1 MQSRMKRPNPPKTTP
16 SLSPSIRQSII
27 PTIKNKLVRNGV
39 KHMATQSSTQ
49 SMRTFFIIWIGQLVS
64 IIGSGLTGF
73 GLAVWI
79 YEQTG
84 QATPF
89 ALTVMFANIPQ
100 ILLSPF
106 AGALVDRW
114 NRRKV
119 MIAADTGS
127 AIVTLAAF
135 LLLTV
140 GQLAVW
146 HIYLVAVLNSIL
158 AAFQEPAYTA
168 SITMLVPKKDLAR
181 ANGFMQ
187 MGQALQMLIAPL
199 LAGVLFVAVGLRGI
213 VLIDFITFFF
223 AVGALFLVHIPQPKR
238 ENESQEDKEKT
249 KGGLWREAAF
259 GWHYLR
265 ARRGLLGL
273 LFYFAL
279 VNFFLNFSAVLLGPM
294 ILSFGSAAGLGTTQ
308 MVGGLGMLIGSIAM
322 SAWGGPQRR
331 ILAVIGF
338 IMLAATGLF
347 IAGLQSSVLF
357 IAIGMFVLMF
367 AIPFGSGTSQAI
379 FQSKVEPDIQ
389 GRVFS
394 IRSMISRSMMPLA
407 FLLAGP
413 LADQVFEPL
422 LREGGALASSWVGT
436 LAGVGPGR
444 GIGVLFLISALV
456 LWIASGVAFANP
468 HIRNIET
475 ELPDVIVKEES
486 EEVIGE
492 KQSALGLET
501 A

>member
-1 MQSRMKRPNPPKTTP
+1 M
-16 SLSPSIRQSII
+16 
-27 PTIKNKLVRNGV
+27 
-39 KHMATQSSTQ
+39 SSQTSNQ
-49 SMRTFFIIWIGQLVS
+49 SMRTFFIIWAGQLVS
-64 IIGSGLTGF
+64 MVGSGLTGF

-89 ALTVMFANIPQ
+89 ALAIMFSNIPQ

-127 AIVTLAAF
+127 AIITLAAL

-146 HIYLVAVLNSIL
+146 HIYLVGVLNSIL

-168 SITMLVPKKDLAR
+168 SITLLVPKKNLAR
-181 ANGFMQ
+181 ANGLMQ
-187 MGQALQMLIAPL
+187 MGQALQSLIAPL
-199 LAGVLFVAVGLRGI
+199 LAGVLFVAIGLRGI

-223 AVGALFLVHIPQPKR
+223 AVGALLLVHIPQPK
-238 ENESQEDKEKT
+238 QDDQTGKEKL
-249 KGGLWREAAF
+249 KGSLWREAGF

-265 ARRGLLGL
+265 ARQGLLGL
-273 LFYFAL
+273 LLYFAL

-294 ILSFGSAAGLGTTQ
+294 ILSFGSAAGLGTAQT
-308 MVGGLGMLIGSIAM
+308 VGGLGMLIGSIAM
-322 SAWGGPQRR
+322 SAWGGPKRR

-338 IMLAATGLF
+338 IALASFGLF
-347 IAGLQSSVLF
+347 VAGLQSSVLLV
-357 IAIGMFVLMF
+357 AIGMFILMF
-367 AIPFGSGTSQAI
+367 SLPFGSGNSQAI
-379 FQSKVEPDIQ
+379 FQSKVEPAVQ

-394 IRSMISRSMMPLA
+394 IRTMISRSMMPVA

-422 LREGGALASSWVGT
+422 LREGGAMANSWIGNLV
-436 LAGVGPGR
+436 GVGPGR
-444 GIGVLFLISALV
+444 GIGMLFIISALV
-456 LWIASGVAFANP
+456 LWVASAFALANP

-475 ELPDVIVKEES
+475 ELPDVIIDEES
-486 EEVIGE
+486 EDKISEEEAV
-492 KQSALGLET
+492 LGLE
-501 A
+501 AA

>member
-1 MQSRMKRPNPPKTTP
+1 MS
-16 SLSPSIRQSII
+16 S
-27 PTIKNKLVRNGV
+27 
-39 KHMATQSSTQ
+39 QSSNQ
-49 SMRTFFIIWIGQLVS
+49 SMRTFFIIWAGQLVS
-64 IIGSGLTGF
+64 MIGSGLTGF

-89 ALTVMFANIPQ
+89 ALTIMFANIPQ

-127 AIVTLAAF
+127 AVVTLAAL

-168 SITMLVPKKDLAR
+168 SITLLVPKKNLTR
-181 ANGFMQ
+181 ANGLMQ
-187 MGQALQMLIAPL
+187 MGQALQSLIAPL
-199 LAGVLFVAVGLRGI
+199 LAGVLFVAIGLRGI

-223 AVGALFLVHIPQPKR
+223 AVGALLLVHIPQPKR
-238 ENESQEDKEKT
+238 ESQTEAEKP
-249 KGGLWREAAF
+249 KNALWQEAAF

-273 LFYFAL
+273 LIYFAL

-294 ILSFGSAAGLGTTQ
+294 ILSFGSAAGLGTAQT
-308 MVGGLGMLIGSIAM
+308 VGGLGMLIGSIGV
-322 SAWGGPQRR
+322 SAWSGPKRR

-338 IMLAATGLF
+338 IALASFGLF
-347 IAGLQSSVLF
+347 VAGLQSSVLF
-357 IAIGMFVLMF
+357 VAIGMFILMF
-367 AIPFGSGTSQAI
+367 SIPFGSGNSQAI
-379 FQSKVEPDIQ
+379 FQSKVEPDVQ

-394 IRSMISRSMMPLA
+394 IRTMISRSMMPLA

-422 LREGGALASSWVGT
+422 LREGGALASSWVGS
-436 LAGVGPGR
+436 LVGVGPGR

-456 LWIASGVAFANP
+456 LWVASGVAFANP

-475 ELPDVIVKEES
+475 ELPDVVVDEQSEDKIS
-486 EEVIGE
+486 EEEVV
-492 KQSALGLET
+492 LGLE
-501 A
+501 AA

>member
-1 MQSRMKRPNPPKTTP
+1 M
-16 SLSPSIRQSII
+16 
-27 PTIKNKLVRNGV
+27 
-39 KHMATQSSTQ
+39 SSQNSNQ
-49 SMRTFFIIWIGQLVS
+49 SMRTFFIIWAGQLVS

-89 ALTVMFANIPQ
+89 ALTIMFANIPQ

-127 AIVTLAAF
+127 AVVTLAAL

-146 HIYLVAVLNSIL
+146 HIYLVAVLNSIF

-168 SITMLVPKKDLAR
+168 SITLLVPKKDLTR
-181 ANGFMQ
+181 ANGLMQ

-199 LAGVLFVAVGLRGI
+199 LAGVLFVAIGLRGI

-223 AVGALFLVHIPQPKR
+223 AVGALLLVHIPQPKSNGQA
-238 ENESQEDKEKT
+238 ETEKP
-249 KGGLWREAAF
+249 KGALWREAAF

-265 ARRGLLGL
+265 ARQGLLGL
-273 LFYFAL
+273 LIYFAL

-294 ILSFGSAAGLGTTQ
+294 ILSFGTAAGLGTAQT
-308 MVGGLGMLIGSIAM
+308 VGGLGMLIGSIAM
-322 SAWGGPQRR
+322 SAWGGPKRR

-338 IMLAATGLF
+338 IVLASFGLF
-347 IAGLQSSVLF
+347 VAGLQSSVLF
-357 IAIGMFVLMF
+357 VAIGMFILMF
-367 AIPFGSGTSQAI
+367 SIPFGSGTSQAI
-379 FQSKVEPDIQ
+379 FQSKVEPDVQ

-394 IRSMISRSMMPLA
+394 IRTMISRSMMPLA
-407 FLLAGP
+407 FLIAGP

-422 LREGGALASSWVGT
+422 LREGGALASSWVGS
-436 LAGVGPGR
+436 LVGIGPGR

-456 LWIASGVAFANP
+456 LWVASGIAFANP

-475 ELPDVIVKEES
+475 ELPDVVVDEQS
-486 EEVIGE
+486 EDKVREDETI
-492 KQSALGLET
+492 LGLET

>member
-1 MQSRMKRPNPPKTTP
+1 MSAKTAP
-16 SLSPSIRQSII
+16 
-27 PTIKNKLVRNGV
+27 
-39 KHMATQSSTQ
+39 Q
-49 SMRTFFIIWIGQLVS
+49 SMRTFFIIWVGQLVS

-79 YEQTG
+79 FEQTG

-89 ALTVMFANIPQ
+89 ALTIMFANIPQ
-100 ILLSPF
+100 VLLSPF

-114 NRRKV
+114 NRRHV

-127 AIVTLAAF
+127 AIITLGAL
-135 LLLTV
+135 LLLTM

-146 HIYLVAVLNSIL
+146 HIYLIAALHSAL

-168 SITMLVPKKDLAR
+168 STTMLVPQKDLAR
-181 ANGFMQ
+181 ANGLMQ

-199 LAGVLFVAVGLRGI
+199 LAGVLFVAIGLNGI
-213 VLIDFITFFF
+213 ILVDFVTFLF
-223 AVGALFLVHIPQPKR
+223 AVGALLFVHIPQPKKDDQSETKQAGR
-238 ENESQEDKEKT
+238 SLWQE
-249 KGGLWREAAF
+249 ASF

-294 ILSFGSAAGLGTTQ
+294 ILSFGTAAGLGTAQT
-308 MVGGLGMLIGSIAM
+308 VGGLGMLIGSIAM
-322 SAWGGPQRR
+322 SAWGGPKRR

-338 IMLAATGLF
+338 IMLAAFGLF
-347 IAGLQSSVLF
+347 VAGLQSSVWVV
-357 IAIGMFVLMF
+357 AVGMFVLMF
-367 AIPFGSGTSQAI
+367 SVPFGSGTSQAI
-379 FQSKVEPDIQ
+379 FQSKVEPDVQ

-413 LADQVFEPL
+413 LADRVFEPL
-422 LREGGALASSWVGT
+422 LQEGGALANGWIGNLVGT
-436 LAGVGPGR
+436 GPGR
-444 GIGVLFLISALV
+444 GIGLLFIISALV
-456 LWIASGVAFANP
+456 LWITSIVAFANP
-468 HIRNIET
+468 HIRRIET
-475 ELPDVIVKEES
+475 ELPDIIVEE
-486 EEVIGE
+486 EETTDD
-492 KQSALGLET
+492 QT
-501 A
+501 AAVPELA

>member
-1 MQSRMKRPNPPKTTP
+1 
-16 SLSPSIRQSII
+16 
-27 PTIKNKLVRNGV
+27 
-39 KHMATQSSTQ
+39 MAIQSSKQ

-89 ALTVMFANIPQ
+89 ALTVMFGNIPQ

-119 MIAADTGS
+119 MIAADIGS
-127 AIVTLAAF
+127 ALVTLAAL
-135 LLLTV
+135 LLLTT
-140 GQLAVW
+140 GQLVIW

-168 SITMLVPKKDLAR
+168 SITMLVPQKDLAR

-187 MGQALQMLIAPL
+187 MGQALQMLIAPV
-199 LAGVLFVAVGLRGI
+199 LAGILFVAVGLQGI

-223 AVGALFLVHIPQPKR
+223 AVGALMFVHIPQPTR
-238 ENESQEDKEKT
+238 GSQADTEKT
-249 KGGLWREAAF
+249 KKALWQEAAF

-273 LFYFAL
+273 LMYFAL

-294 ILSFGSAAGLGTTQ
+294 ILSFGTAAGLGTAQT
-308 MVGGLGMLIGSIAM
+308 VGGLGMLIGSIAM
-322 SAWGGPQRR
+322 SAWGGPKRR

-338 IMLAATGLF
+338 IVLAASGLF
-347 IAGLQSSVLF
+347 IAGLQSSILF
-357 IAIGMFVLMF
+357 TAIGMFVMLF
-367 AIPFGSGTSQAI
+367 SIPLGSGTSQAI
-379 FQSKVEPDIQ
+379 FQSKVEPDVQ

-394 IRSMISRSMMPLA
+394 IRTMISRSMMPLA

-422 LREGGALASSWVGT
+422 LREGGALATSWIGT
-436 LAGVGPGR
+436 LVGVGPGR
-444 GIGVLFLISALV
+444 GIGILFITSALV
-456 LWIASGVAFANP
+456 LWVASGVAFANP

-475 ELPDVIVKEES
+475 ELPDVIIKEES
-486 EEVIGE
+486 EEITAE
-492 KQSALGLET
+492 EQPALGLET

>member
-1 MQSRMKRPNPPKTTP
+1 
-16 SLSPSIRQSII
+16 
-27 PTIKNKLVRNGV
+27 
-39 KHMATQSSTQ
+39 MAAQSSTK
-49 SMRTFFIIWIGQLVS
+49 SMRTFFIIWIGQLIS

-79 YEQTG
+79 YQQTG

-89 ALTVMFANIPQ
+89 ALTVMFGNIPQ
-100 ILLSPF
+100 VLLSPF

-119 MIAADTGS
+119 MIAADVGS
-127 AIVTLAAF
+127 AVVTMAAL
-135 LLLTV
+135 LLLTM
-140 GQLAVW
+140 GQLDVW
-146 HIYLVAVLNSIL
+146 HIYLVAALNSVL

-168 SITMLVPKKDLAR
+168 SITMLVPKKDLTR
-181 ANGFMQ
+181 ANGLMQ

-199 LAGVLFVAVGLRGI
+199 LAGILFVAIGLRGI

-223 AVGALFLVHIPQPKR
+223 AVGALLLVHIPQPKSA
-238 ENESQEDKEKT
+238 SQSQADQPKET
-249 KGGLWREAAF
+249 LWREAAF
-259 GWHYLR
+259 GCHYLR

-273 LFYFAL
+273 LIYFAL

-294 ILSFGSAAGLGTTQ
+294 ILSFGSAAGLGTAQT
-308 MVGGLGMLIGSIAM
+308 VGGLGMLVGSIAI

-331 ILAVIGF
+331 ILAVFGF
-338 IMLAATGLF
+338 IVLAAAGLF
-347 IAGLQSSVLF
+347 IAGLKSSVLF

-367 AIPFGSGTSQAI
+367 SVPFGSGISQAV
-379 FQSKVEPDIQ
+379 FQSKVEPDVQ

-394 IRSMISRSMMPLA
+394 IRTMISRSMMPLA

-422 LREGGALASSWVGT
+422 LREGGALAASWVGNLVGT
-436 LAGVGPGR
+436 GPGR
-444 GIGVLFLISALV
+444 GIGALFLISAVV
-456 LWIASGVAFANP
+456 LWIASAFAFANP

-475 ELPDVIVKEES
+475 ELPDAIS
-486 EEVIGE
+486 EEENEDKISEEEAV
-492 KQSALGLET
+492 LGLET

>member
-1 MQSRMKRPNPPKTTP
+1 MNSQNSN
-16 SLSPSIRQSII
+16 
-27 PTIKNKLVRNGV
+27 
-39 KHMATQSSTQ
+39 Q
-49 SMRTFFIIWIGQLVS
+49 SMRTFFIIWVGQLVS

-89 ALTVMFANIPQ
+89 ALTIMFANIPQ

-127 AIVTLAAF
+127 AVVTLAAL
-135 LLLTV
+135 LLLTI

-146 HIYLVAVLNSIL
+146 HIYLVAVLNSIF

-168 SITMLVPKKDLAR
+168 SITLLVPKKDLTR
-181 ANGFMQ
+181 ANGLMQ

-199 LAGVLFVAVGLRGI
+199 LAGILFVAIGLRGI

-223 AVGALFLVHIPQPKR
+223 AVGALLLVHIPQPKSNGQA
-238 ENESQEDKEKT
+238 ETEKP
-249 KGGLWREAAF
+249 KGALWREAAF

-265 ARRGLLGL
+265 ARQGLLGL
-273 LFYFAL
+273 LIYFAL
-279 VNFFLNFSAVLLGPM
+279 VNFFLNFSAVLMGPM
-294 ILSFGSAAGLGTTQ
+294 ILSFGTAAGLGTAQT
-308 MVGGLGMLIGSIAM
+308 VGGLGMLIGSIAM
-322 SAWGGPQRR
+322 SAWGGPKRR

-338 IMLAATGLF
+338 IVLASFGLF
-347 IAGLQSSVLF
+347 VAGLQSSVLF
-357 IAIGMFVLMF
+357 VAIGMFILMF
-367 AIPFGSGTSQAI
+367 SIPFGSGTSQAI
-379 FQSKVEPDIQ
+379 FQSKVEPDVQ

-394 IRSMISRSMMPLA
+394 IRTMISRSMMPLA
-407 FLLAGP
+407 FLIAGP

-422 LREGGALASSWVGT
+422 LREGGALASSWVGS
-436 LAGVGPGR
+436 LVGVGPGR

-456 LWIASGVAFANP
+456 LWVASGVAFANP

-475 ELPDVIVKEES
+475 ELPDVV
-486 EEVIGE
+486 VD
-492 KQSALGLET
+492 KQSEDKFSEDETILGLET